1 MITKSDL
8 LILQEGGV
16 DLIYF
21 VDSFLEKQ
29 ISEEKDSQKYELL
42 VQVYSEGWGSSI
54 GNFVGRHA
62 ANLAKG
68 FSQGYQSSNAA
79 NGPKQS
85 PEQVAQKALEMLKNA
100 GLLGNAELQQLTNY
114 LKQQIENMNMG
125 NRMAGKTSA
134 PPEVKF
140 GGAPAPAPAPA
151 PSPAPGP
158 ITSSYNPELNFYG
171 FTQILEGQTK
181 EAPQGRRNAECARC
195 GNKEKAK
202 LYDINAG
209 KAKCSKCGGYL
220 NLLQS
225 NS

>member
-54 GNFVGRHA
+54 GNFVGRA
-62 ANLAKG
+62 AGNLAKG
-68 FSQGYQSSNAA
+68 FSQGYQSSNVT
-79 NGPKQS
+79 N
-85 PEQVAQKALEMLKNA
+85 PEQAAQKALEMLKNA
-100 GLLGNAELQQLTNY
+100 GLLNNDELQKMTNE
-114 LKQQIENMNMG
+114 LKEKIKNM
-125 NRMAGKTSA
+125 T
-134 PPEVKF
+134 
-140 GGAPAPAPAPA
+140 APAPVPLGGGAFGRGGTA
-151 PSPAPGP
+151 P

-209 KAKCSKCGGYL
+209 KAKCGKCGGYL